1 MKNRSSACEER
12 NKSSL
17 VVSSSIMGDA
27 RYSFSLTTF
36 SPQGQYFFLL
46 ELILLTL
53 FICLVLLSFF
63 SLLIFSGELVQ
74 IKYALNAVAAGSTAV
89 GIKGIII
96 LFSLEF
102 LLSLSFLAVDGVVI
116 AVEKKLPELTDVD
129 SVKLIEMLTEN
140 IGVTYAGIGPDF
152 RLLVRLGRKKAQDYF
167 RWFKEPIPV
176 LMMVKEMANIMQEYT
191 QSGFEPLYYILLV
204 SFPLL
209 TLTYF

>member
-1 MKNRSSACEER
+1 MLLLQALLLLGLK
-12 NKSSL
+12 
-17 VVSSSIMGDA
+17 V
-27 RYSFSLTTF
+27 
-36 SPQGQYFFLL
+36 FF
-46 ELILLTL
+46 
-53 FICLVLLSFF
+53 FF
-63 SLLIFSGELVQ
+63 SG
-74 IKYALNAVAAGSTAV
+74 IKY
-89 GIKGIII
+89 
-96 LFSLEF
+96 

-191 QSGFEPLYYILLV
+191 QSGFELLYYI
-204 SFPLL
+204 
-209 TLTYF
+209 